1 MIEITTSNHVN
12 VDKDIKMYSNLSIP
26 PNQYAS
32 IPVQVKLPN
41 NNTLSTNFALSDTI
55 LEVKRFI
62 LPALQPKIENIQ
74 QIKCVMHD
82 EHKVFETNDYT
93 VLKQKWNNS
102 PIQISVS
109 IKHHEDIEKISNE
122 PNASG
127 TSAQLIIHP
136 EYGNILDTNA
146 MIPKQVTG
154 YKNKNTGK
162 LYRNTIV
169 QTVSENIDID
179 SQYYENKMSIAIQTI
194 QTKDATTESIVEFGT
209 QTESMDVLRS
219 LNVIREITPRQSVI
233 LPDVNRIKDLDKY
246 ARVIQKS
253 VRLWISRKKFKRILE
268 YYYYKKKLTCDEEK
282 NLKNIIKFEQSQNK
296 LNLQYPTKT
305 RDFEA
310 LYSII
315 HDHYKNIKSSE
326 KNKSPKCIINEN
338 KEHLKKELECFKE
351 ITKHQNQVKEIAKDK
366 KIFRQL
372 YKISKPVI
380 MTRSN
385 GETISIK
392 TPETYQAKQLMKLYL
407 DLKKNNLSKDERTK
421 LLLKL
426 RETLE
431 PFKEIDLT
439 KPIIDLLTRE
449 LTMLNVIQIEDDK
462 LQILRKRIEISFQW
476 ILKQPEIN
484 PAITS
489 KILKP
494 INYIKCYNCRKLKTL
509 NRFVMKANLTKATT
523 CKDCSHLYRITIDQ
537 IILTPHENILQNIK
551 ITEAQLC
558 TKTCL
563 AFFLNAEDIYYLVT
577 VIWKG
582 KSAISDCNDII
593 QLRLVRWN
601 KELEWSPSNTILLSI
616 EEAYFH
622 SKIRN
627 IYKMYSSTLIDSIN
641 FKHILAK
648 KYFKGLIEQAEECD
662 RNIKRHKHIRNN

>member
-1 MIEITTSNHVN
+1 
-12 VDKDIKMYSNLSIP
+12 
-26 PNQYAS
+26 
-32 IPVQVKLPN
+32 
-41 NNTLSTNFALSDTI
+41 
-55 LEVKRFI
+55 
-62 LPALQPKIENIQ
+62 
-74 QIKCVMHD
+74 
-82 EHKVFETNDYT
+82 
-93 VLKQKWNNS
+93 
-102 PIQISVS
+102 
-109 IKHHEDIEKISNE
+109 
-122 PNASG
+122 
-127 TSAQLIIHP
+127 
-136 EYGNILDTNA
+136 
-146 MIPKQVTG
+146 
-154 YKNKNTGK
+154 
-162 LYRNTIV
+162 
-169 QTVSENIDID
+169 
-179 SQYYENKMSIAIQTI
+179 
-194 QTKDATTESIVEFGT
+194 
-209 QTESMDVLRS
+209 
-219 LNVIREITPRQSVI
+219 
-233 LPDVNRIKDLDKY
+233 
-246 ARVIQKS
+246 
-253 VRLWISRKKFKRILE
+253 LE

-315 HDHYKNIKSSE
+315 HDHYKNIKSLE

-351 ITKHQNQVKEIAKDK
+351 ITKHQNQIKEIAKDK

-449 LTMLNVIQIEDDK
+449 LTMLNVIQIEDNK

-627 IYKMYSSTLIDSIN
+627 IYKMYSSTLIDSIH